1 MKQNETLDYVRLLNQ
16 VRQRVAL
23 AQQKAIYS
31 ANEEMLHMYWDIGEI
46 LQKSQDKDGWGK
58 KTLERLSLDM
68 KNDYPKVKGFSV
80 RNMQFMVHYEI
91 VNFAIA

>member
-46 LQKSQDKDGWGK
+46 LQKKPGQRRLGEKD
-58 KTLERLSLDM
+58 
-68 KNDYPKVKGFSV
+68 P
-80 RNMQFMVHYEI
+80 
-91 VNFAIA
+91 